1 MFLAMN
7 FNALIVTSLAA
18 TCCLLKLSRITL
30 AFKNVDGS
38 FVLIGNLKLLIVFS
52 SAMLEC
58 CCKVVS

>member
-30 AFKNVDGS
+30 AFKYVDGS

-52 SAMLEC
+52 SVMLEC
-58 CCKVVS
+58 CCEVVS